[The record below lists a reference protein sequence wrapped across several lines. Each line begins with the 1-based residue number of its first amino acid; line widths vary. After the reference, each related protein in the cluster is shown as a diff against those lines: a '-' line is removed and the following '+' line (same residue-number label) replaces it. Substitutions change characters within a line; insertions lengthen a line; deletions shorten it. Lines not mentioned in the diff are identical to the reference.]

1 MVLLFNNL
9 FYFYVI
15 YDYKKI
21 KMSKALNDLINKK
34 LVENISNSIN
44 LKSIDSKMFGG
55 KTFQLDIQNKILGDI
70 QGGLFKKSLGDI
82 KLNIQ
87 NTVNSKY
94 TDYRQGMIDEITD
107 PNSNLSD
114 YFKSDDISELN
125 RTASESGKSI
135 NQVIR
140 ENFPE
145 KIDLGTN
152 VDDLAS
158 NIKNTNFAELD
169 PDINKIVDDLRNDP
183 EVKGEGIG
191 SGRDTDLETFIDNYK
206 IDSPPKR
213 AKDETLDTAKA
224 ESKQLVINN
233 GNTKA
238 TIAGT
243 VLTIA
248 AVAGLAL
255 FIMQNTNEQEA
266 DIINIKKIDNETIEI
281 FYNKTMDFC
290 PKTELEVDIPSG
302 ILDQPISDTF
312 SSYEVKTDK
321 SVSIKPGFSS
331 SKFPTQNGNYG
342 TIGTKIS
349 YGNSLGCVPSY
360 VNKKIVQPAL
370 EATGIDKIFK
380 DIINFIKKS
389 GLIIGGVIL
398 GIIILYIALKF
409 FVFRGGDSTEIK
421 LVSPSSNARY
431 YYN

>member
-1 MVLLFNNL
+1 
-9 FYFYVI
+9 
-15 YDYKKI
+15 
-21 KMSKALNDLINKK
+21 MSKALNDLINKK

-44 LKSIDSKMFGG
+44 LKNLDSKMFGG

-70 QGGLFKKSLGDI
+70 QGGLAKKSLGDI

-87 NTVNSKY
+87 NTVNTKY
-94 TDYRQGMIDEITD
+94 ADYRQGMIDEITG
-107 PNSNLSD
+107 PNANLSD
-114 YFKSDDISELN
+114 YFKSDDISDLN
-125 RTASESGKSI
+125 RASAESGKSI
-135 NQVIR
+135 NQIIR

-145 KIDLGTN
+145 KIDLGNN

-158 NIKNTNFAELD
+158 NLKNTNFAELD
-169 PDINKIVDDLRNDP
+169 PEVNKIVDDLRNDP
-183 EVKGEGIG
+183 EVKQEGIG
-191 SGRDTDLETFIDNYK
+191 SGRDTDLETYIDNYK

-213 AKDETLDTAKA
+213 ARDETLDSAKA
-224 ESKQLVINN
+224 EAKQIVINN

-238 TIAGT
+238 TLAGT
-243 VLTIA
+243 VLTIG

-255 FIMQNTNEQEA
+255 FIMSNTNEQES
-266 DIINIKKIDNETIEI
+266 DIVNIKKIDNETIEI

-290 PKTELEVDIPSG
+290 PKTELQVDVPSG
-302 ILDQPISDTF
+302 ILDQPISDIF
-312 SSYEVKTDK
+312 SSYEKKTDK
-321 SVSIKPGFSS
+321 SVTIKPGFSS
-331 SKFPTQNGNYG
+331 SKFPSQNGNYG

-360 VNKKIVQPAL
+360 VNKNFVQPAF
-370 EATGIDKIFK
+370 EATGLDKIFK

-398 GIIILYIALKF
+398 GIIVLYVALKF

-421 LVSPSSNARY
+421 LISPSNARY